1 MKKALIAIISAIYVV
16 AIIIV
21 SFLGAKSEISNRVVY
36 AQEIVLLNEDVFREN
51 LPKIENN
58 IIIDVYKRP
67 EESEINP
74 ETGVGPS
81 TSTSGVKTRNINWNY
96 NWDEEKGAF
105 QSQRDYAIFITDFN
119 FLYDQMGKMLQVKT
133 SIKPDNTTKKDLS
146 YKLSGADKVLE
157 SVTINDNG
165 EITFKKNWSS
175 SAFTDFDVFVETQ
188 DLSGVEIDVL
198 IKVRKYEL

>member
-1 MKKALIAIISAIYVV
+1 
-16 AIIIV
+16 
-21 SFLGAKSEISNRVVY
+21 
-36 AQEIVLLNEDVFREN
+36 
-51 LPKIENN
+51 
-58 IIIDVYKRP
+58 
-67 EESEINP
+67 
-74 ETGVGPS
+74 
-81 TSTSGVKTRNINWNY
+81 
-96 NWDEEKGAF
+96 
-105 QSQRDYAIFITDFN
+105 
-119 FLYDQMGKMLQVKT
+119 MGKMLQVKT

-146 YKLSGADKVLE
+146 YKLSGADKELE

>member
-67 EESEINP
+67 EEIEINP

-133 SIKPDNTTKKDLS
+133 SIKPDSTTKKDLS

>member
-157 SVTINDNG
+157 NVTINDNG

>member
-36 AQEIVLLNEDVFREN
+36 AEEIVLLNEDVFREN

-96 NWDEEKGAF
+96 NWDEEKGVF
-105 QSQRDYAIFITDFN
+105 QSQRDYAIFVTDFN
-119 FLYDQMGKMLQVKT
+119 FLYDQMGKMLTLST

>member
-36 AQEIVLLNEDVFREN
+36 AEEIVLLNEDVFREN

-96 NWDEEKGAF
+96 NWDEEKGVF
-105 QSQRDYAIFITDFN
+105 QSQRDYAIFVTDFN
-119 FLYDQMGKMLQVKT
+119 FLYDQMGKMLTLST

-157 SVTINDNG
+157 SVDINNSG
-165 EITFKKNWSS
+165 QITFKKNWSS

>member
-81 TSTSGVKTRNINWNY
+81 TSTSGVKTPNINWNY

-157 SVTINDNG
+157 SVTINNNG
-165 EITFKKNWSS
+165 AITFKKNWSS